1 MMLGLFLLKVFL
13 PALVALLITSAA
25 LPCWMAVCR
34 KWKIYDKAEE
44 SRKHHAANIPSIG
57 GIAIFIGFVASFF
70 LFNDT
75 GVSTFVKFFC
85 VACVLLF
92 YTGFFDDLLNISA
105 LKKLLMQLAAALL
118 IVVSGLK
125 ITTLMGLFG
134 VYEISTIPSFIITT
148 FFIVAL
154 TNAYNLIDGIDGL
167 ASSMGILVLT
177 IFGSI
182 FFTFELYLF
191 AVLAFSFSGAL
202 LGFLIYNV
210 HPARIFMGD
219 SGSLLIGFVISV
231 LTIKLTTLYQ
241 TGTASA
247 MLINPTFIT
256 AVLFIPC
263 YDMFR
268 VFVIRAVLRKNPL
281 EADRN
286 HLHHMI
292 TRQGLG
298 HNGAT
303 IILGTFN
310 IVLIAIQQIWISVNP
325 YLFVL
330 IAVLFAMSVLNSR
343 VIGLIAH
350 VRNKA
355 LAAKGEHANV

>member
-1 MMLGLFLLKVFL
+1 MLGLFFLKVFL
-13 PALVALLITSAA
+13 PALTALLITSAA

-34 KWKIYDKAEE
+34 KWNIFDRAEE
-44 SRKHHAANIPSIG
+44 SRKHHSELIPSIG
-57 GIAIFIGFVASFF
+57 GIAIFIGFMITFF
-70 LFNDT
+70 LFAENT
-75 GVSTFVKFFC
+75 QTTFVKFFC
-85 VACVLLF
+85 VAVLLLF

-105 LKKLLMQLAAALL
+105 LKKLFMQLTAALL
-118 IVVSGLK
+118 VVLSGTQ
-125 ITTLMGLFG
+125 ITTLMGFLG
-134 VYEISTIPSFIITT
+134 VYEINNIFSILLTT
-148 FFIVAL
+148 GFIVAL

-182 FFTFELYLF
+182 FFTFDMHLL
-191 AVLAFSFSGAL
+191 AVLSFSFSGAL

-219 SGSLLIGFVISV
+219 SGSLLIGFIIAV
-231 LTIKLTTLYQ
+231 LTVKLTALFQ
-241 TGTASA
+241 AGTASA
-247 MLINPTFIT
+247 MLINPAFIA

-268 VFVIRAVLRKNPL
+268 VFVIRLIIGQNPF

-286 HLHHMI
+286 HLHYMI
-292 TRQGLG
+292 TGQGLG

-310 IVLIAIQQIWISVNP
+310 IGLIAIQQIFAGINL
-325 YLFVL
+325 YLFIL
-330 IAVLFAMSVLNSR
+330 IAVVFAMSVLNSR
-343 VIGLIAH
+343 VVGFIAH

-355 LAAKGEHANV
+355 LAALGEQANV